1 MVKVI
6 NNLYFCGS
14 FYIHLA
20 QKSRFVVDLTFAY
33 ECKVDDKGRIL
44 LPGKLKNELDPVI
57 NEGFIIKRSIFSPC
71 LELWPMKEWDIKKAE
86 INQLNRFIEKNVI
99 FIRKFLA
106 GVKPVEVDGSGR
118 INLPKDLMAFAG
130 IEKTVV
136 LTSQLNIIEIWD
148 KDKYEAEITNIENFG
163 RLAEEVMG
171 GINPHQNL
179 S

>member
-1 MVKVI
+1 
-6 NNLYFCGS
+6 
-14 FYIHLA
+14 
-20 QKSRFVVDLTFAY
+20 VVDLTFAY

>member
-1 MVKVI
+1 MGT
-6 NNLYFCGS
+6 FS
-14 FYIHLA
+14 IHLA
-20 QKSRFVVDLTFAY
+20 KKSEIVVDLTFAY

-44 LPGKLKNELDPVI
+44 LPGKLKNELLPEI
-57 NEGFIIKRSIFSPC
+57 EEGFIIKRSIFSAC
-71 LELWPMKEWDIKKAE
+71 LELWPKREWDIKKAE

-118 INLPKDLMAFAG
+118 VNLPKDLMAFAG

-148 KDKYEAEITNIENFG
+148 KDKYEAEIGNIENFG
-163 RLAEEVMG
+163 KLAEEVMG
-171 GINPHQNL
+171 GINHQQNL
-179 S
+179 N